1 MMKMPSHG
9 NVAKVLAYWPFIL
22 SVALPVAG
30 LFAANVLLGEN
41 VMPMNVAAGLVA
53 VHFLVLSYLYKV
65 KGGEDGYWS
74 LFGLTTACLV
84 GDVIILCGA
93 TKGLDGL
100 LSASV
105 TVGLVVT
112 PFLLANAELRRRVY
126 GPCIRQSFGMLG
138 SALNKNSVEDIALG
152 LFGGVLGILF
162 SLLLLLAFGSL
173 LMIGL
178 HVWALGRAFSDGVSQ
193 SRQTQEAT
201 SECATEE
208 TEPQD
213 VSTASSSDDVIVA
226 D

>member
-1 MMKMPSHG
+1 MKMPSNG
-9 NVAKVLAYWPFIL
+9 NVAKVLSYWPFIL

-30 LFAANVLLGEN
+30 LLVANAILGEN
-41 VMPMNVAAGLVA
+41 TTPMNGAAGLVA

-93 TKGLDGL
+93 NNGLDGL

-126 GPCIRQSFGMLG
+126 GPCIRQSFGMLSG
-138 SALNKNSVEDIALG
+138 ALNKNSVEDIALG
-152 LFGGVLGILF
+152 LFGGILGIIF
-162 SLLLLLAFGSL
+162 SIFLLLAFGSV
-173 LMIGL
+173 LMICV

-193 SRQTQEAT
+193 SRQTREAT
-201 SECATEE
+201 SERTTEE
-208 TEPQD
+208 TAPQN
-213 VSTASSSDDVIVA
+213 VSAASSSDDMIVA

>member
-1 MMKMPSHG
+1 MKVSFNG
-9 NVAKVLAYWPFIL
+9 NVAKVLSYWPFIL

-41 VMPMNVAAGLVA
+41 VMPMNVAAIVVA

-93 TKGLDGL
+93 TNGLDGL

-112 PFLLANAELRRRVY
+112 PFLLANTELRRRVY
-126 GPCIRQSFGMLG
+126 GPCIRQSFGMLSG
-138 SALNKNSVEDIALG
+138 ALNKNSVEDIALG
-152 LFGGVLGILF
+152 LFGGILGILF
-162 SLLLLLAFGSL
+162 SVLLLLAFGSV
-173 LMIGL
+173 LMIGV
-178 HVWALGRAFSDGVSQ
+178 HVWALGRAFSDGLSQ
-193 SRQTQEAT
+193 RRQTQEST
-201 SECATEE
+201 SECVTEE
-208 TEPQD
+208 TEPQNA
-213 VSTASSSDDVIVA
+213 SAASSSDDVIVA